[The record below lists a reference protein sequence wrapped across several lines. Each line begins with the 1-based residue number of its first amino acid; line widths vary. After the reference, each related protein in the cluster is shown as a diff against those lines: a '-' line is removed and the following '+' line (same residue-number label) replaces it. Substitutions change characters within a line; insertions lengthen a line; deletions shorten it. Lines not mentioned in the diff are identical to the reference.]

1 MSSDLK
7 RNPLVDSF
15 LSTLRLEKGLSE
27 NTIKAYSNDCK
38 AFNQWLFLKKGYKAV
53 SAIEEDIENYLK
65 HLNSIN
71 LSNASINRKLSSIK
85 HFFNYL
91 SKAKLLKSN
100 PVINIS
106 GLKSG
111 KALPKSLSI
120 IDVNSLINAPDCSN
134 FIGLRDRT
142 MIELMY
148 ATGVRISELINLEYG
163 NIDLNRSLIKVMGK
177 GRKERMIPFGDDA
190 LSWLITYIEF
200 RRKNNLSLNS
210 REFFISQQGKK
221 ITRQAFWHRIKT
233 YLKVTGLSLDISPH
247 TLRHAFATH
256 LLNNGADLRS
266 VQMLLGH
273 SDLSTTQIYTH
284 IAKQRLSD
292 MVKQHHPRG

>member
-7 RNPLVDSF
+7 KNPLVDSF

-53 SAIEEDIENYLK
+53 SAIEVDIENYLK

-106 GLKSG
+106 GLKSS

-120 IDVNSLINAPDCSN
+120 IDVNSLIKAPDSSN

-177 GRKERMIPFGDDA
+177 GGKERMIPFGDDA

-210 REFFISQQGKK
+210 RDFFISQQGKK
-221 ITRQAFWHRIKT
+221 ISRQAFWHRIKV

>member
-1 MSSDLK
+1 MSNDLK
-7 RNPLVDSF
+7 KDRLIDSF
-15 LSTLRLEKGLSE
+15 LSNLRLEKGLSE
-27 NTIKAYSNDCK
+27 NTIKAYSNDCY
-38 AFNQWLFLKKGYKAV
+38 AFSKWLFSKKKYQV
-53 SAIEEDIENYLK
+53 LSATERDIENYLK
-65 HLNSIN
+65 HFHNSL
-71 LSNASINRKLSSIK
+71 LSHTSINRKLSSLK
-85 HFFNYL
+85 HFYYFL
-91 SKAKLLKSN
+91 SKKKLLKSN
-100 PVINIS
+100 PLVNFS
-106 GLKSG
+106 GLKNI

-120 IDVNSLINAPDCSN
+120 SDINSLIEVPDCST

-148 ATGVRISELINLEYG
+148 ATGVRISELINLQYS
-163 NIDLNRSLIKVMGK
+163 NIDLQRSLIKVMGK
-177 GRKERMIPFGDDA
+177 GGKERMIPFGDNA
-190 LSWLITYIEF
+190 LSWLIDYIEY

-210 REFFISQQGKK
+210 RDFFISQQGKK
-221 ITRQAFWHRIKT
+221 ITRQAFWHRIKI
-233 YLKVTGLSLDISPH
+233 YLQAAGLSLDVSPH

>member
-1 MSSDLK
+1 MSSDPK
-7 RNPLVDSF
+7 KNPLVDSF

-106 GLKSG
+106 VLKSS

-120 IDVNSLINAPDCSN
+120 IDVNSLINAPDCTN

-177 GRKERMIPFGDDA
+177 GGKERMIPFGDDA

-200 RRKNNLSLNS
+200 RRKNNLFLNS

-221 ITRQAFWHRIKT
+221 ITRQAFWHRIKA

>member
-1 MSSDLK
+1 MSFDLK
-7 RNPLVDSF
+7 KDPLVDSF

-27 NTIKAYSNDCK
+27 NTIKAYSNDCQ
-38 AFNQWLFLKKGYKAV
+38 AFNKWLFIKKRYAATD
-53 SAIEEDIENYLK
+53 SSESDIENYLK
-65 HLNSIN
+65 YLKSIN
-71 LSNASINRKLSSIK
+71 LSNSSINRKLSSLK

-91 SKAKLLKSN
+91 SKTKLLKSN
-100 PVINIS
+100 PVLNIS
-106 GLKSG
+106 GPKKS

-120 IDVNSLINAPDCSN
+120 IDVNSLIEAPDCTN
-134 FIGLRDRT
+134 FIGLRDRA

-148 ATGVRISELINLEYG
+148 ATGVRISELINLEYS

-177 GRKERMIPFGDDA
+177 GGKERIIPFGDDA
-190 LSWLITYIEF
+190 LSWLTNYIEF

-210 REFFISQQGKK
+210 RDFFISQQGRK
-221 ITRQAFWHRIKT
+221 ITRQAFWHRIKI
-233 YLKVTGLSLDISPH
+233 YLKALGLSMDISPH

>member
-1 MSSDLK
+1 MSADLK
-7 RNPLVDSF
+7 KDPLLDSF
-15 LSTLRLEKGLSE
+15 LSTLLLEKGLSE
-27 NTIKAYSNDCK
+27 NTIKAYSNDCQ
-38 AFNQWLFLKKGYKAV
+38 AFNKWLFIKKRYAATD
-53 SAIEEDIENYLK
+53 SSESDIENYLK
-65 HLNSIN
+65 YLKSIN
-71 LSNASINRKLSSIK
+71 LSSSSINRKLSSLK

-91 SKAKLLKSN
+91 NKTKLLKSN
-100 PVINIS
+100 PVLNIS
-106 GLKSG
+106 GPKKS

-120 IDVNSLINAPDCSN
+120 IDVNSLIEAPDCTN
-134 FIGLRDRT
+134 FIGLRDRA

-148 ATGVRISELINLEYG
+148 ATGVRISELINLEYS

-177 GRKERMIPFGDDA
+177 GGKERIIPFGDDA
-190 LSWLITYIEF
+190 LSWLTNYIEF

-210 REFFISQQGKK
+210 RDFFISQQGRK
-221 ITRQAFWHRIKT
+221 ITRQAFWHRIKI
-233 YLKVTGLSLDISPH
+233 YLKALGLSMDISPH

>member
-7 RNPLVDSF
+7 KDPLLDSF
-15 LSTLRLEKGLSE
+15 LSTLLLEKGLSE
-27 NTIKAYSNDCK
+27 NTIKAYSNDCQ
-38 AFNQWLFLKKGYKAV
+38 AFNKWLFIKKRYAAKDSSEA
-53 SAIEEDIENYLK
+53 DIENYLK
-65 HLNSIN
+65 YLKSIN
-71 LSNASINRKLSSIK
+71 LSNSSINRKLSSLK

-91 SKAKLLKSN
+91 SKTKLLKSN
-100 PVINIS
+100 PVLNIS
-106 GLKSG
+106 GPKKS

-120 IDVNSLINAPDCSN
+120 IDVNSLIEAPDCTN
-134 FIGLRDRT
+134 FIGLRDRA

-148 ATGVRISELINLEYG
+148 ATGVRISELINLEYS

-177 GRKERMIPFGDDA
+177 GGKERIIPFGDDA
-190 LSWLITYIEF
+190 LSWLTNYIEF

-210 REFFISQQGKK
+210 RDFFISQQGRK
-221 ITRQAFWHRIKT
+221 ITRQAFWHRIKI
-233 YLKVTGLSLDISPH
+233 YLKALGLSMDISPH

>member
-7 RNPLVDSF
+7 KNPLVDSF

-106 GLKSG
+106 GLKSS

-120 IDVNSLINAPDCSN
+120 IDVNSLIKAPDSSN

-177 GRKERMIPFGDDA
+177 GGKERMIPFGDDA

-210 REFFISQQGKK
+210 RDFFISQQGKK
-221 ITRQAFWHRIKT
+221 ISRQAFWHRIKV

>member
-7 RNPLVDSF
+7 KDPLLDSF
-15 LSTLRLEKGLSE
+15 LSTLLLEKGLSE
-27 NTIKAYSNDCK
+27 NTIKAYSNDCQ
-38 AFNQWLFLKKGYKAV
+38 AFNKWLFIKKRYAATD
-53 SAIEEDIENYLK
+53 SSESDIENYLK
-65 HLNSIN
+65 YLKSMN
-71 LSNASINRKLSSIK
+71 LSNSSINRKLSSLK

-91 SKAKLLKSN
+91 SKTKLLKSN
-100 PVINIS
+100 PVLNIS
-106 GLKSG
+106 GPKKS

-120 IDVNSLINAPDCSN
+120 IDVNSLIEAPDCTN
-134 FIGLRDRT
+134 FIGLRDRA

-148 ATGVRISELINLEYG
+148 ATGVRISELINLEYS

-177 GRKERMIPFGDDA
+177 GGKERIVPFGDDA
-190 LSWLITYIEF
+190 LSWLTNYIEF

-210 REFFISQQGKK
+210 RDFFISQQGRK
-221 ITRQAFWHRIKT
+221 ITRQAFWHRIKI
-233 YLKVTGLSLDISPH
+233 YLKALGLSMDISPH